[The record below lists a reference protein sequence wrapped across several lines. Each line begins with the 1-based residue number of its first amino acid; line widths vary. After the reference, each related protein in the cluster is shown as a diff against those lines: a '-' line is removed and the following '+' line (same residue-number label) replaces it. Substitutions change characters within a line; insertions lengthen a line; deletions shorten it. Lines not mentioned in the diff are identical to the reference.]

1 LGRRKLTKE
10 KATEVSGVKTVLWL
24 SDFDRIFYNLMNE
37 AESIYLNK
45 NEHYRA
51 VLEVQTREDRFIE
64 RVKKEFPLHKF

>member
-1 LGRRKLTKE
+1 MTKE

-37 AESIYLNK
+37 AENIYLNR
-45 NEHYRA
+45 NEHYRT

-64 RVKKEFPLHKF
+64 RVKKSFRFMKF

>member
-1 LGRRKLTKE
+1 
-10 KATEVSGVKTVLWL
+10 
-24 SDFDRIFYNLMNE
+24 MNE

-64 RVKKEFPLHKF
+64 RVKKEFPLHEILRKSYSSAFEEVSKNQKLN